1 MRRVILSCMVL
12 LLIVPVGFAQQ
23 DATGLPPCTSAEI
36 QAARQTLQEQQLF
49 LEARAGL
56 METEQTFEDYRTLVA
71 DYDAFS
77 ITFWDEVFP
86 TLPAC
91 AEVYYFG
98 YTTGLLIDEALI
110 LVLLRWQALYETEY
124 GDPDFAAF
132 FTDAATTRA
141 ERLPRT
147 RRQFNALMMRLTEMT
162 NLPACTEGDAAEFWA
177 VWESTIRRYLA
188 IDELSQGMGMPDLD
202 LVIRD
207 YAALSLEW
215 REARTDLVTCAEAFH
230 KGFFIDYVINQ
241 NIIVNS
247 LFRIAILED
256 QFGNRDL
263 SDTLL
268 QRGNERLTALL
279 EVIHA
284 DPDLSDPTRF
294 EATPDAT
301 QEPS

>member
-1 MRRVILSCMVL
+1 MRRLILACLVL
-12 LLIVPVGFAQQ
+12 LMLVPVGFAQQ
-23 DATGLPPCTSAEI
+23 DATGLPPCTTEQIQEAREI
-36 QAARQTLQEQQLF
+36 LQEQQLF

-56 METEQTFEDYRTLVA
+56 IESDQTLDDYRTLVA

-77 ITFWDEVFP
+77 VTFWDEVFP
-86 TLPAC
+86 ALPAC
-91 AEVYYFG
+91 VEVYYFG
-98 YTTGLLIDEALI
+98 YTTGLLIDEALMV
-110 LVLLRWQALYETEY
+110 VLLRWQALYATDY
-124 GDPDFAAF
+124 GDTDFAAF
-132 FTDAATTRA
+132 FAEAATTRA

-147 RRQFNALMMRLTEMT
+147 RRQFATLMNRLIEKT
-162 NLPACTEGDAAEFWA
+162 NLPTCAEGDDAEFWSI
-177 VWESTIRRYLA
+177 WESTIRRYFA

-215 REARTDLVTCAEAFH
+215 REARTNLVTCADAYH

-256 QFGNRDL
+256 QFGNREL

-268 QRGNERLTALL
+268 QRGNERLSDLL

-294 EATPDAT
+294 ETTPDAT